1 MGEYHKERVVLETKY
16 QGLLKPLYEQRA
28 PPPLPPRPRMRRGQQ
43 RLSSVDSELTWEAL
57 CATDIRKT

>member
-28 PPPLPPRPRMRRGQQ
+28 AVISGTAAAGEGGLQVAVAQCDR
-43 RLSSVDSELTWEAL
+43 
-57 CATDIRKT
+57 